1 MELPSCAVSGTEQL
15 HVNEV
20 NTERSHD
27 RLSLESILAF
37 QKVCQLVLPDVPM
50 ILESRVDEA
59 EINEEIRSA
68 LAALD
73 PAGQLA
79 VAGDGV

>member
-1 MELPSCAVSGTEQL
+1 
-15 HVNEV
+15 
-20 NTERSHD
+20 
-27 RLSLESILAF
+27 LSLESILAF
-37 QKVCQLVLPDVPM
+37 QKVCQLVPPDVPM

-68 LAALD
+68 LAALN

-79 VAGDGV
+79 VVGD

>member
-1 MELPSCAVSGTEQL
+1 MAANSIPEA
-15 HVNEV
+15 
-20 NTERSHD
+20 RHD

-37 QKVCQLVLPDVPM
+37 QKVWQLASPDVPM

-68 LAALD
+68 LAAQN
-73 PAGQLA
+73 PSGQMA
-79 VAGDGV
+79 VVGD